1 MFRKLIRASLFV
13 ALGSMAMVL
22 SFGAAVTTAQD
33 KKDKKDDKKS
43 DKSYDI
49 HDIMHKLHSK
59 DGSFG
64 KLKGAVKGMKW
75 EDAAPLAKEA
85 ATYAADL
92 PKNDPPRGKKEA
104 WEKIATKYHDGIKA
118 VAEGVEKKD
127 AKAAGAAMGT
137 VGGLCKSCHD
147 NHKAK

>member
-33 KKDKKDDKKS
+33 KKDKKDDKKAE
-43 DKSYDI
+43 KTYDI

-75 EDAAPLAKEA
+75 DDASPLAKEA

-92 PKNDPPRGKKEA
+92 PKNDPPRGDKKA
-104 WEKIATKYHDGIKA
+104 WEKISTKYHDSMKA

-127 AKAAGAAMGT
+127 APGTTKAMGAL
-137 VGGLCKSCHD
+137 GGLCKMCHD
-147 NHKAK
+147 SHKAK